1 MSISLYSAASGMEAQ
16 QTNLNV
22 ISNNIANV
30 STAGFKKSKVEFQD
44 MFYQVPKSV
53 GADSGGTIVP
63 TGIQVGTG
71 TQVVSTSK
79 VFTQGQ
85 VSQTGEQMDVAII
98 GDGFFQVTGPDGA
111 SLFTRDGAFKVG
123 PSGQVTT
130 SQGMAVVGFPP
141 PPPAA
146 TSTTINSTGGVTY
159 TDDNGE
165 IVGGGDIQLSRFR
178 NPSGLLAL
186 GGNLF
191 RETEASGAPS
201 IGNPGE
207 NGSGTLQQG
216 YLETSNVNIVE
227 EMVNMIL
234 AQRAYE
240 INSKSIQTSDSMM
253 QQVAQLKR

>member
-30 STAGFKKSKVEFQD
+30 STTGFKKSKVEFQD
-44 MFYQVPKSV
+44 MFYQVPRSV
-53 GADSGGTIVP
+53 GADAGGNILP
-63 TGIQVGTG
+63 TGIQVGSG

-85 VSQTGEQMDVAII
+85 VTQTGEQMDIAIV
-98 GDGFFQVTGPDGA
+98 GEGFFRVLNAEGDT
-111 SLFTRDGAFKVG
+111 LFTRDGAFKIG
-123 PSGQVTT
+123 PAGEVVT
-130 SQGMAVVGFPP
+130 SQGMSALDFPA
-141 PPPAA
+141 PPAG
-146 TSTTINSTGGVTY
+146 TSKVVINSSGGVTY
-159 TDDNGE
+159 MNDDGDVLARGE
-165 IVGGGDIQLSRFR
+165 MQVATFR
-178 NPSGLLAL
+178 NPAGLLAL

-191 RETEASGAPS
+191 RLTDASGPATIGAPGTD
-201 IGNPGE
+201 GNGKI
-207 NGSGTLQQG
+207 QQG

-253 QQVAQLKR
+253 QAVGQLKR